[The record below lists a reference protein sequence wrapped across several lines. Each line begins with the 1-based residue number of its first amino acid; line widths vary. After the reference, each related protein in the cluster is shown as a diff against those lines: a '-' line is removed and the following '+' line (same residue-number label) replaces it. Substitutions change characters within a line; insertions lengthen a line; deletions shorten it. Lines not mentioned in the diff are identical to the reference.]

1 MRRTDSSPKPRTQ
14 VGRPGDPATR
24 RPGDPA
30 TRRPGDP
37 ATRLNYTL
45 GTLGGGCQPPA
56 RHRHDPGTRSHA
68 PHGGG
73 DIRPNPVQ
81 PSRHDHLPC
90 LRRRVRRTRTSARNP
105 HASLPYLYRSSAPG
119 ERPRATPCAP
129 GAALG
134 AGARG
139 TPDSPSRGTTITDSH
154 SRTPPRWRRART
166 PGAAPCAGPWPARCA
181 TRVAPPARAQARL
194 RPRMP
199 PVTARPALRVRI
211 SANRV
216 VTGGKIGLRA
226 SRGKDRDKNFP
237 SEALVTRW

>member
-1 MRRTDSSPKPRTQ
+1 MYRRRVPDRLMPATR
-14 VGRPGDPATR
+14 RPGDPATR

-45 GTLGGGCQPPA
+45 GTLDGGCQPPT
-56 RHRHDPGTRSHA
+56 RHRHDPGSRFPTPYS
-68 PHGGG
+68 GG

-105 HASLPYLYRSSAPG
+105 RASLPHLYRNCAPG

-154 SRTPPRWRRART
+154 SRTPPLWRRART
-166 PGAAPCAGPWPARCA
+166 PGAAPTGGANGRCEGSDA
-181 TRVAPPARAQARL
+181 KRRPCGRL
-194 RPRMP
+194 RESGPSPACAWSAPRVP
-199 PVTARPALRVRI
+199 PMAR
-211 SANRV
+211 
-216 VTGGKIGLRA
+216 
-226 SRGKDRDKNFP
+226 
-237 SEALVTRW
+237 